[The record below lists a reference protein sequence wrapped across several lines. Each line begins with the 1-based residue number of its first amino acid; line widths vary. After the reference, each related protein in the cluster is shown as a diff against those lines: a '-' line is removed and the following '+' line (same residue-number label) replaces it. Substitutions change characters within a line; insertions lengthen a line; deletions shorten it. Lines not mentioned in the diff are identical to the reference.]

1 MPRIFVAI
9 PVAPTVRSA
18 LGQLRAHKAPAL
30 RWVAEHQYHITLK
43 FLGDVD
49 ENDVAAVHEAVEQ
62 AVATAMPARPARIVD
77 EAAADPSADGLLLV
91 ARGVGAF
98 PNPRRARVIWAG
110 VSGDVGPLRRVQA
123 AVNEQLGL
131 RGFEADDR
139 PFSPHIT
146 VARARQ
152 PLPLPK
158 VLEAYAEHDFGRWRA
173 EHIEVVES
181 VLTPSGPHYTVRSRI
196 PLVP

>member
-1 MPRIFVAI
+1 MR
-9 PVAPTVRSA
+9 
-18 LGQLRAHKAPAL
+18 H
-30 RWVAEHQYHITLK
+30 
-43 FLGDVD
+43 
-49 ENDVAAVHEAVEQ
+49 
-62 AVATAMPARPARIVD
+62 
-77 EAAADPSADGLLLV
+77 
-91 ARGVGAF
+91 
-98 PNPRRARVIWAG
+98 
-110 VSGDVGPLRRVQA
+110 VQA

-146 VARARQ
+146 VAHARQ

>member
-9 PVAPTVRSA
+9 PVAPTGRGG
-18 LGQLRAHKAPAL
+18 LGQLGAHKAPAL

-110 VSGDVGPLRRVQA
+110 VAGDVVPLRRVQA

-173 EHIEVVES
+173 EHIVVVES